1 MFNPLNNYGSY
12 LIRGSESS
20 LGSYVLSVRDKDQVR
35 HYKIKVSESG
45 EFFITARSTFKT
57 LQNLVVHY
65 QRDADG
71 LCINLRKPCV
81 ISPTDVSGEPVDE
94 WQIDRGGIR
103 LVRKL
108 MSGQFTEMWEGIR
121 NATTPVAV
129 MTLIP
134 NQNMTIEDFLQLANL
149 MKKLH
154 HPNLVQLHNLCSKEE
169 PVLIITELM
178 KHGSFLEYLHG
189 EGKSLKH
196 PQLIHMASQVA
207 SGMTYL
213 EEQNNIIHRDLAAR
227 NILVGEGILCKVA
240 NFELAQVM
248 DRNFYKVQKQGKI
261 AIKWTAPEATLLNTF
276 SIKSDVWSFGIVLY
290 EIITYGKPP
299 YLGMTDEDVKQ
310 ETQQGYRMPQPDG
323 CPSKLYDIMLNC
335 WRVKPANRPKFETLQ
350 RQLAELKVATRL
362 SDIANSFTV

>member
-1 MFNPLNNYGSY
+1 
-12 LIRGSESS
+12 
-20 LGSYVLSVRDKDQVR
+20 
-35 HYKIKVSESG
+35 VSESG

-57 LQNLVVHY
+57 LQDLVIHY

-81 ISPTDVSGEPVDE
+81 ITTDILGEPIDE
-94 WQIDRGGIR
+94 WQIDRSGIR
-103 LVRKL
+103 LVMKL
-108 MSGQFTEMWEGIR
+108 MSGQFTEMWGGIW

-134 NQNMTIEDFLQLANL
+134 NQNMNVEDFLLLANL
-149 MKKLH
+149 MKKLR
-154 HPNLVQLHNLCSKEE
+154 HPNLVQLYNLCSKEE

-178 KHGSFLEYLHG
+178 KHGSCLEYLCG

-196 PQLIHMASQVA
+196 PQLVHMAAQVA

-213 EEQNNIIHRDLAAR
+213 EEQNIIHRDLAAR

-248 DRNFYKVQKQGKI
+248 DRNFYKIQKQGKI
-261 AIKWTAPEATLLNTF
+261 AIKWAAPEAALLNRF

-299 YLGMTDEDVKQ
+299 YLGMTDDDVKQ
-310 ETQQGYRMPQPDG
+310 QIQQGYCMPPPGG
-323 CPSKLYDIMLNC
+323 CPGKLYDIMLNC
-335 WRVKPANRPKFETLQ
+335 WRVEPANRPNFETLQ
-350 RQLAELKVATRL
+350 QQLADFFYST
-362 SDIANSFTV
+362 D